1 MKTNKIYIQDISGQ
15 AIVNFGNVGRICPM
29 SASKDVAGSGSANN
43 SGNLTADQS
52 VYSATFTKSVQINR
66 GRCMNSSL

>member
-1 MKTNKIYIQDISGQ
+1 MRTNHIYIHDISGQ

-29 SASKDVAGSGSANN
+29 SAVKDTEGAGSANETN
-43 SGNLTADQS
+43 PSFNQS
-52 VYSATFTKSVQINR
+52 LFDAAFTNNVQMTK